1 MTTDTSSGQQKTDQM
16 KEEGR
21 QLKDE
26 ARSKG
31 EKVGRQ
37 AKEEMGNVIGDARSK
52 ARDQADDQTHRAAG
66 ALRGMADQ
74 LNSMAS
80 GAGEEGMMVDLA
92 QNGADRIRSFANHID
107 DSGIDGIVNDVEN
120 FARRRPGVFIAAGM
134 GVGMVLG
141 RVLRSA
147 DMESIKDA
155 VSPDTEESETTR
167 SDQSDLR
174 PGSGPN
180 RGPGDLGR
188 RSEPLAPEEAPQP
201 VTTRPE
207 GPEAGRAI

>member
-1 MTTDTSSGQQKTDQM
+1 MTTDTSSGRQKTDEV

-37 AKEEMGNVIGDARSK
+37 AKEEMGNVVGDARSK
-52 ARDQADDQTHRAAG
+52 ARDRVDDQTHRAAG

-74 LNSMAS
+74 LNSMADSANEQGVMVDMAQS
-80 GAGEEGMMVDLA
+80 GAE
-92 QNGADRIRSFANHID
+92 RIRSFANHID
-107 DSGIDGIVNDVEN
+107 DGGIDGMVNDVEN

-134 GVGMVLG
+134 GLGMALG

-147 DMESIKDA
+147 DMDSLKEAATSG
-155 VSPDTEESETTR
+155 TEQSETTR
-167 SDQSDLR
+167 PER
-174 PGSGPN
+174 PDNAPD
-180 RGPGDLGR
+180 DLGR
-188 RSEPLAPEEAPQP
+188 RSEPLAPEGAPQP

-207 GPEAGRAI
+207 GPEAGRGI